1 MEIAQQSPTRREARR
16 REARTRVRLLNR
28 RPGNV
33 GSLVG
38 AAMPFAL
45 ALVLYVSAS
54 GVRLAEN
61 PDDKLLPSLSTIGE
75 AVERVALEPDRRTG
89 EIILWSDTAASLQR
103 LLIGIA
109 VAAAVGLAVGVPNGL
124 LPWFGA
130 FWSPW
135 VRAVSMIPP
144 LAILPILF
152 IAFGIGELAKV
163 MLIVF
168 GTAPFLMRDVEQRVR
183 ELPREQFV
191 KAQTL
196 DGTTWQIVLR
206 VVLPQVLPRLVDG
219 VRLSL
224 GSAWLFLIAAEAIAS
239 TDGLGYRIF
248 LVRRYL
254 AMDVILPYVV
264 WITML
269 AFLLDF
275 GLRKLN
281 RRCFS
286 WYGA

>member
-1 MEIAQQSPTRREARR
+1 M
-16 REARTRVRLLNR
+16 RLINR
-28 RPGNV
+28 RPGGIGV
-33 GSLVG
+33 VASAVV
-38 AAMPFAL
+38 PFAL
-45 ALVLYVSAS
+45 ALVLYVVAS
-54 GVRLAEN
+54 GMRLAEN
-61 PDDKLLPSLSTIGE
+61 PDDKLLPGLSTIG
-75 AVERVALEPDRRTG
+75 AAIERVAFEPDRRTG
-89 EIILWSDTAASLQR
+89 DYLFWGDTTASLTR
-103 LLIGIA
+103 LLTGVF
-109 VAAAVGLAVGVPNGL
+109 VAAVLGLAVGVPNGL

-135 VRAVSMIPP
+135 VRALSMIPP

-163 MLIVF
+163 MLIVL
-168 GTAPFLMRDVEQRVR
+168 GTAPFLMRDIEQRVR
-183 ELPREQFV
+183 ELPREQIV

-196 DGTTWQIVLR
+196 DATSWQIALR
-206 VVLPQVLPRLVDG
+206 VVLPQVFPRLMDG

-254 AMDVILPYVV
+254 AMDVILPYVA
-264 WITML
+264 WITFL
-269 AFLLDF
+269 AFLLDY
-275 GLRKLN
+275 GLRQLN
-281 RRCFS
+281 RRCFP

>member
-1 MEIAQQSPTRREARR
+1 M
-16 REARTRVRLLNR
+16 RLLNR
-28 RPGNV
+28 RPGHIGV
-33 GSLVG
+33 VAS
-38 AAMPFAL
+38 AAMPFVL
-45 ALVLYVSAS
+45 ALVVYVVAS

-61 PDDKLLPSLSTIGE
+61 PDDKLLPGLATIGE
-75 AVERVALEPDRRTG
+75 AIERVALTPDRRTG
-89 EIILWSDTAASLQR
+89 DYLLWTDTAASLQR
-103 LLIGIA
+103 LLIGVG
-109 VAAAVGLAVGVPNGL
+109 VAAAVGLLVGVPNGL

-135 VRAVSMIPP
+135 VRAMSMVPP

-152 IAFGIGELAKV
+152 IVFGIGELAKV
-163 MLIVF
+163 MLIVL
-168 GTAPFLMRDVEQRVR
+168 GTAPFLMRDIEQRVR
-183 ELPREQFV
+183 ELPREQLV

-196 DGTTWQIVLR
+196 DGTTWQITLR

-219 VRLSL
+219 VRMSL

-254 AMDVILPYVV
+254 SMDVILPYVV
-264 WITML
+264 WITLL
-269 AFLLDF
+269 AFVLDF
-275 GLRKLN
+275 ALRWLN
-281 RRCFS
+281 RRCFP

>member
-1 MEIAQQSPTRREARR
+1 M
-16 REARTRVRLLNR
+16 RLINR
-28 RPGNV
+28 RPGGIGV
-33 GSLVG
+33 LASAVV
-38 AAMPFAL
+38 PFAL
-45 ALVLYVSAS
+45 ALVLYVVAS
-54 GVRLAEN
+54 GMRLAEN
-61 PDDKLLPSLSTIGE
+61 PDDKLLPGLSSIG
-75 AVERVALEPDRRTG
+75 AAIERVAFEPDRRTG
-89 EIILWSDTAASLQR
+89 DYLFWGDTAASLKR
-103 LLIGIA
+103 LLTGVF
-109 VAAAVGLAVGVPNGL
+109 VAAVLGLAVGVPNGL

-135 VRAVSMIPP
+135 VRALSMIPP

-163 MLIVF
+163 MLIVL
-168 GTAPFLMRDVEQRVR
+168 GTAPFLMRDIEQRVR
-183 ELPREQFV
+183 ELPREQIV

-196 DGTTWQIVLR
+196 DATSWQIALR
-206 VVLPQVLPRLVDG
+206 VVLPQVFPRLMDG

-254 AMDVILPYVV
+254 AMDVILPYVA
-264 WITML
+264 WITFL
-269 AFLLDF
+269 AFLLDY
-275 GLRKLN
+275 GLRQLN
-281 RRCFS
+281 RRCFP